1 MSVSSVYWRFVLLCS
16 MVFSAAAFA
25 APAADPVKVGLQA
38 FKVVLTGGKE
48 SLVESKTAKPGE
60 TLEYRAT
67 YTNTGK
73 KAVTNLAATLPV
85 PQGMEYVALSSQPS
99 SALKSRE
106 ATKLTSALMMGVPSA
121 TSRALRR
128 RIPRPALEGGGPAA
142 GQVLCG
148 ERPCA
153 RGGRGG
159 RQEQLSFQAPASRG
173 EALLAGF
180 PQGVRS
186 STVGEGRHD
195 FAAWYRG
202 RTPTV
207 F

>member
-99 SALKSRE
+99 SALASVDGQNF
-106 ATKLTSALMMGVPSA
+106 SAVPLM
-121 TSRALRR
+121 RR
-128 RIPRPALEGGGPAA
+128 QADGKEQPVPAA
-142 GQVLCG
+142 
-148 ERPCA
+148 E
-153 RGGRGG
+153 
-159 RQEQLSFQAPASRG
+159 LSFQAPASRG